1 MPLIGHLEE
10 LRSRLIKS
18 LGVVLICF
26 TAAFFVS
33 NHLLSWIKRPLQAEW
48 VFLSPAEAFW
58 ANLKVALLG
67 GLFISFPF
75 LLYQAW
81 AFIGPGLFKK
91 EKKYGFLF
99 LFFSVILF
107 ILGLLFCWW
116 VVLPFALNFLIS
128 FGEKAG
134 IRPTLAVGLYIDF
147 VIKFLL
153 AFAVIFQLPLVI
165 TLLSMMGVVTPK
177 TLSRHRRYAILFAF
191 IFAAILTPTPDI
203 FNQVLMAGPILLLYE
218 LGILSARLF
227 SKKPIKGKTQKEG
240 VQDSD

>member
-1 MPLIGHLEE
+1 VSNTEKKLPLVGHLEE
-10 LRSRLIKS
+10 LRNRLIKS
-18 LGVVLICF
+18 LGALLICF

-33 NHLLSWIKRPLQAEW
+33 DYLLSWIKRPLKTDL

-81 AFIGPGLFKK
+81 AFIAPGLFKK
-91 EKKYGFLF
+91 EKKYGLFF
-99 LFFSVILF
+99 LFFSVIFF
-107 ILGLLFCWW
+107 ILGLLFCWGI
-116 VVLPFALNFLIS
+116 VLPFGLNFLIS

-134 IRPTLAVGLYIDF
+134 IQPTLSVGLYIDF

-165 TLLSMMGVVTPK
+165 TLLSMMGVVAPQ
-177 TLSRHRRYAILFAF
+177 TLSHHRRYAILFAF

-203 FNQVLMAGPILLLYE
+203 FNQVLMAGPIIVLFE

-227 SKKPIKGKTQKEG
+227 SRKESKTK
-240 VQDSD
+240 V